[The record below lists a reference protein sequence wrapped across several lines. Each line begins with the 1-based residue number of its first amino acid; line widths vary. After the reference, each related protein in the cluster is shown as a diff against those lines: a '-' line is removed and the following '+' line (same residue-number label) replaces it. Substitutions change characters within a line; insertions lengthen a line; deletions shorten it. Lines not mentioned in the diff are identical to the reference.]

1 MCGIFRLAS
10 LEDSLAKEYIFKS
23 INRKSDWNSGTRFL
37 QSNICI
43 LIMMYLKEL
52 R

>member
-10 LEDSLAKEYIFKS
+10 LEDSLAKEYIFKNV
-23 INRKSDWNSGTRFL
+23 NRKSEWKSDSRFL